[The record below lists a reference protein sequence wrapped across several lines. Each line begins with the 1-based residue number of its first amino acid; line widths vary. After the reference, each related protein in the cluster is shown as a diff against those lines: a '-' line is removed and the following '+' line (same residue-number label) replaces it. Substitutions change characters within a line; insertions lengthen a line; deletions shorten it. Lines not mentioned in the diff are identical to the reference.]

1 MQDNLRQRVTAFLEI
16 ILCKIKTWGW
26 KPNLLKPWPCGK
38 EAGRKTRRRAFTAQS
53 DPESYKGRTRSLVIA
68 VSLGQPDS
76 AIARSNS

>member
-38 EAGRKTRRRAFTAQS
+38 EAGRKTRRRVLPKAIPS
-53 DPESYKGRTRSLVIA
+53 PTRD
-68 VSLGQPDS
+68 GQDLW
-76 AIARSNS
+76 